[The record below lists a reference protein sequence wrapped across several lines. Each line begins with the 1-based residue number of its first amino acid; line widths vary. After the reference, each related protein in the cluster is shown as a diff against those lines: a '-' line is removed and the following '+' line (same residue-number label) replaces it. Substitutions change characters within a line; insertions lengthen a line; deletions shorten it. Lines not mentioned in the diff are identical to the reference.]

1 MESAWDFI
9 DNSVVWFMHSHIGF
23 LNMPFL
29 HHFYVCV
36 CVCVCAFVCVD
47 SSSQV
52 LSEHQN
58 ILNVAVKFTYF
69 LRCGSRYRWEWVCY
83 ANGYTFF
90 YRS

>member
-1 MESAWDFI
+1 MCA
-9 DNSVVWFMHSHIGF
+9 
-23 LNMPFL
+23 
-29 HHFYVCV
+29 Y
-36 CVCVCAFVCVD
+36 VCVCAFVCVD

-90 YRS
+90 LPLIKVHTCARAVYREKSSSIKIERV

>member
-29 HHFYVCV
+29 HHFMCACAYVYV
-36 CVCVCAFVCVD
+36 YVD
-47 SSSQV
+47 SNSQV

-69 LRCGSRYRWEWVCY
+69 LKCGSRYRWEWVCY
-83 ANGYTFF
+83 TFF